1 MGTRWDIGC
10 CCRGQ
15 STEQAPPAPCMLGI
29 VVSRPLG
36 TERLLGS
43 ILPRGATLLVFKST
57 PAPLVRA
64 PRITCLFA
72 GKRGAGLFTVG
83 GSEVV
88 KKVNL
93 GRAFRTQ
100 GNLLRKQGQRPAF
113 KSQISPFG
121 AVIWNKLIPHLG
133 YRVNH
138 AALIRVREHD
148 VFTDILFYFFLFILF
163 YFILFF

>member
-1 MGTRWDIGC
+1 
-10 CCRGQ
+10 
-15 STEQAPPAPCMLGI
+15 MLGI

-43 ILPRGATLLVFKST
+43 ILPRGAALLVFKST

-64 PRITCLFA
+64 PRITRLFA

-88 KKVNL
+88 RKVNL

-100 GNLLRKQGQRPAF
+100 
-113 KSQISPFG
+113 
-121 AVIWNKLIPHLG
+121 LG
-133 YRVNH
+133 
-138 AALIRVREHD
+138 EPPP
-148 VFTDILFYFFLFILF
+148 
-163 YFILFF
+163 